1 MSNKFELRVAELM
14 CSRLCHDLISPI
26 GAINNGVELLNDGDN
41 RVLQD
46 SLVIIENSAQQA
58 VDRLSFFR
66 ISFGAGGER
75 EMFLWKEIEI
85 PMQKFAAEKGINIIW
100 NGECGSHGEKVPKA
114 LGRLFL
120 SLVHLATECLPRGG
134 VISIDNLSNN
144 NLNSMEVSFEGPNC
158 ILKDDVRS
166 GLQPNLSIDE
176 LSVRNIVAYLTASL
190 AASLDKSLGVT
201 DQSPHKIV
209 IQIL

>member
-46 SLVIIENSAQQA
+46 SLVIIENSARQA

-100 NGECGSHGEKVPKA
+100 
-114 LGRLFL
+114 
-120 SLVHLATECLPRGG
+120 
-134 VISIDNLSNN
+134 INL
-144 NLNSMEVSFEGPNC
+144 L
-158 ILKDDVRS
+158 
-166 GLQPNLSIDE
+166 
-176 LSVRNIVAYLTASL
+176 
-190 AASLDKSLGVT
+190 
-201 DQSPHKIV
+201 
-209 IQIL
+209 IQIIIILNCFGNCQTRLNRYFMFGGGASI